1 MGCTTESNLN
11 SKEGQVDIGAIK
23 IKLYYANESPPS
35 RALKSFLD
43 AGNFRY
49 EK

>member
-1 MGCTTESNLN
+1 MGCNTETNLN
-11 SKEGQVDIGAIK
+11 SSDGQVDIGAIK
-23 IKLYYANESPPS
+23 IKLVYASESNPS